1 MSLLTDKPDLKSME
15 SALADEKAR
24 ISKLMYNDKLTD
36 AEQRKLVFRIIHDV
50 KADEAARREF
60 LDIRDEIISLY
71 EGHKKP
77 KSDPFVGC
85 ANVQTM
91 ITAMVCELLHSKL
104 YPIAYNEDLTYWVP
118 QESTDLEQADGVG
131 KFMKWGLRN
140 IKFTDYVDDYVHN
153 MVLEG
158 TTVTKILWD
167 TEYRWVQRKIPIP
180 ESFMRKVKAKFY
192 QILGKQAELELETTD
207 YEVKYEYLKFENPKV
222 ELCAL
227 EDVGFPCWSIP
238 GSDENLLTHIW
249 HRTRPLV
256 SELKQ
261 KARMGYYTNVD
272 TVANQTEKRLQQEGK
287 LQMTKTQSE
296 GTDYVINK
304 EVMVEGWPVERIE
317 WYGQVEIDGM
327 MQECIVWIEKL
338 TETFLGCMP
347 LLAIS
352 RKNRRPFVIGQ
363 FIRRSH
369 RMYGKTVLDFIKEL
383 NKEADSIHDQRLDIG
398 TMAIIPPGIYR
409 AASGTEA
416 EELKMRPGVMI
427 PVDDVNDVRWQAV
440 PNNVLVSFQEERMLM
455 ELVEKITS
463 VGSYQ
468 SGQESD
474 INRTKATAR
483 GTMAI
488 IAQGDQR
495 FQSLGKRIQS
505 PLARTLIKVLELY
518 QQNIPVGLE
527 SRVLGEDGQKIFPEG
542 LSVEDLAGNFD
553 VVQAMDTSGGSK
565 IMKKDQNAQLFQM
578 MVPVLA
584 QLHPQGIWELA
595 SAVVS
600 DFGHVEVERII
611 GPRPP
616 SQAQAFDQVQAIMKE
631 VTLIRE
637 GRLPKTE
644 DGGSPMA
651 TLTALMA
658 FKQSTEGKALEPEK
672 QGLLD
677 TRIAMLRL
685 ELLNAVSEQQTKN
698 EMAGGMMNARL
709 QGQSIPGQAVG
720 PQPAVAPAFGPAGAT
735 VGLASAPGVQA
746 AGQPNTSNAPVQGA
760 GNAEASQAGQA

>member
-1 MSLLTDKPDLKSME
+1 MSQLTNEPNVASMQA
-15 SALADEKAR
+15 ALAEERKRVEGLLYTKD
-24 ISKLMYNDKLTD
+24 LDD
-36 AEQRKLVFRIIHDV
+36 AEQRKLVVRIIADV
-50 KADEAARREF
+50 KADETARREF
-60 LDIRDEIISLY
+60 IEIRDEIISLY
-71 EGHKKP
+71 EGQKKP
-77 KSDPFVGC
+77 KNDPFQGC

-104 YPIAYNEDLTYWVP
+104 FPMAYNEDLTYWVP

-131 KFMKWGLRN
+131 KFMRWGLRN
-140 IKFTDYVDDYVHN
+140 IKFVDYVDDYVHN

-167 TEYRWVQRKIPIP
+167 TEYRWVQRKIPRP
-180 ESFMRKVKAKFY
+180 EAFMRKVKAKFY
-192 QILGKQAELELETTD
+192 QLMGKQAELELEVSD
-207 YEVKYEYLKFENPKV
+207 YDIKYEYLKFENPKV

-256 SELKQ
+256 SEVKQ
-261 KARMGYYTNVD
+261 KARLGYYINTDRV
-272 TVANQTEKRLQQEGK
+272 TSLTEKRLHSEGK
-287 LQMTKTQSE
+287 LQATKTQSE
-296 GTDYVINK
+296 GTEYVINR
-304 EVMVEGWPVERIE
+304 EVMVEGWPTEVVE
-317 WYGQVEIDGM
+317 WYGQVEVNGL
-327 MQECIVWIEKL
+327 MQECIVWIEKQ

-369 RMYGKTVLDFIKEL
+369 RMYGKTILDFIKEL

-398 TMAIIPPGIYR
+398 TMAIVPPGIYR

-427 PVDDVNDVRWQAV
+427 PVDDVNDVRWQQV

-455 ELVEKITS
+455 ELIEKISS

-474 INRTKATAR
+474 VNRSRATAR
-483 GTMAI
+483 GTLAI
-488 IAQGDQR
+488 IAQSDQR
-495 FQSLGKRIQS
+495 FQSLGKRLQS
-505 PLARTLIKVLELY
+505 PLARTLIKVLEAY
-518 QQNIPVGLE
+518 QQNIPPGLE
-527 SRVLGEDGQKIFPEG
+527 NRVLGEDGVKIFPEG

-553 VVQAMDTSGGSK
+553 IIQAMDTSGGSK
-565 IMKKDQNAQLFQM
+565 IVKKEQNAQLFQM
-578 MVPVLA
+578 MIPVLA
-584 QLHPQGIWELA
+584 QLYPPGIWELS
-595 SAVVS
+595 SAVLADS
-600 DFGHVEVERII
+600 GIVEPERII
-611 GPRPP
+611 GPRPQV
-616 SQAQAFDQVQAIMKE
+616 QAQTFDQIKAIMKE
-631 VTLIRE
+631 VTLLRE

-644 DGGSPMA
+644 DGSAPIA

-658 FKQSTEGKALEPEK
+658 FKESTEGKALEPEK
-672 QGLLD
+672 QALVD

-685 ELLNAVSEQQTKN
+685 ELLNAAAQAQTQGQ
-698 EMAGGMMNARL
+698 MAEGMMNARL
-709 QGQSIPGQAVG
+709 GTEQVAG
-720 PQPAVAPAFGPAGAT
+720 PQPVGGPVGTFAGAAGGPPPTPGVPGAAQAVA
-735 VGLASAPGVQA
+735 VDAS
-746 AGQPNTSNAPVQGA
+746 GQVP
-760 GNAEASQAGQA
+760 GNAEANQTG

>member
-1 MSLLTDKPDLKSME
+1 MTTLTNEPDLKSMQE
-15 SALADEKAR
+15 ALKEER
-24 ISKLMYNDKLTD
+24 QRVEKLMYTSKLTD
-36 AEQRKLVFRIIHDV
+36 SEQRKLVLRVIGDV
-50 KADEAARREF
+50 KADETARREF
-60 LDIRDEIISLY
+60 LEIRDEIISLY
-71 EGHKKP
+71 EGQKKP
-77 KSDPFVGC
+77 KSDPFQGC

-104 YPIAYNEDLTYWVP
+104 FPMAYNEDLTYWVP

-140 IKFTDYVDDYVHN
+140 IKFVDYVDDYVHN

-158 TTVTKILWD
+158 TTVTKVLWD
-167 TEYRWVQRKIPIP
+167 TEYRWVQRRIPNP
-180 ESFMRKVKAKFY
+180 KSFMRKVRAKFY
-192 QILGKQAELELETTD
+192 QLMGKQAELELETTD
-207 YEVKYEYLKFENPKV
+207 YDIKYEYLKFENPKV

-238 GSDENLLTHIW
+238 GSDENLLAHIW
-249 HRTRPLV
+249 HRTRPLA
-256 SELKQ
+256 SAIKQ
-261 KARMGYYTNVD
+261 KARLGYFTNIDRVMD
-272 TVANQTEKRLQQEGK
+272 LTEKRLHQEGK
-287 LQMTKTQSE
+287 LQMTKSQSE

-304 EVMVEGWPVERIE
+304 EVMIEGWPVEQIE
-317 WYGQVEIDGM
+317 WYGSVEIDGM
-327 MQECIVWIEKL
+327 MQECIVWVEKQ
-338 TETFLGCMP
+338 TETLMGIMP

-383 NKEADSIHDQRLDIG
+383 NKECDSIHDQRLDIG
-398 TMAIIPPGIYR
+398 TMAIVPPGIYR

-416 EELKMRPGVMI
+416 EELKMRPGVMV
-427 PVDDVNDVRWQAV
+427 PVDDVNDVKWQAV

-474 INRTKATAR
+474 INRSKATAR

-495 FQSLGKRIQS
+495 FQSLGKRIQG

-518 QQNIPVGLE
+518 QQNIPPGLE
-527 SRVLGEDGQKIFPEG
+527 NRVLGEDGTKIFPEG

-553 VVQAMDTSGGSK
+553 IVQAMDTSGGSK
-565 IMKKDQNAQLFQM
+565 LIKKEQNSQLFQLM
-578 MVPVLA
+578 IPVLA
-584 QLHPQGIWELA
+584 QLYPAGIWELSSTVLA
-595 SAVVS
+595 
-600 DFGHVEVERII
+600 DYGYVEPERII
-611 GPRPP
+611 GPRPQT
-616 SQAQAFDQVQAIMKE
+616 QAQTFDQVKAIMKE
-631 VTLIRE
+631 VTLLRE

-644 DGGSPMA
+644 EGSSPIA

-658 FKQSTEGKALEPEK
+658 FKTSTEGKTLEPEK

-685 ELLNAVSEQQTKN
+685 ELLNATAEDQTRTQ
-698 EMAGGMMNARL
+698 MAEGMKDARL
-709 QGQSIPGQAVG
+709 GVGQAVG
-720 PQPAVAPAFGPAGAT
+720 PQPAGASIGAPAGAA
-735 VGLASAPGVQA
+735 GGPPAAPGVPVAPQA
-746 AGQPNTSNAPVQGA
+746 VQVNAPGQGA
-760 GNAEASQAGQA
+760 GNAEATQTGQVI